1 MSSGVRKSEFV
12 ESSSSSISA
21 RSREEL
27 VDLEERRVAP

>member
-1 MSSGVRKSEFV
+1 MSSGVRKSDV

-21 RSREEL
+21 RSRE